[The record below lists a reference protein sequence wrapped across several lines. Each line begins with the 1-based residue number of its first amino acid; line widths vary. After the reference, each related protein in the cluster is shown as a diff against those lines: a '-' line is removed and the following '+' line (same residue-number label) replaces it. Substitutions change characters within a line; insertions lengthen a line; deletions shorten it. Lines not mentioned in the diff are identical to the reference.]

1 MSYIGIVCNYISK
14 GKKHIQ
20 MNSFISYKK
29 NYFYFMLK
37 AFCVLKIFKSL
48 SWLFGHVEKSDLIWK
63 KKFISN
69 LWRHS

>member
-20 MNSFISYKK
+20 MNSFLSYKE

-37 AFCVLKIFKSL
+37 AFCVVEIFKFCL
-48 SWLFGHVEKSDLIWK
+48 DFLVMQK
-63 KKFISN
+63 KAT
-69 LWRHS
+69 

>member
-20 MNSFISYKK
+20 MNSFLSYKK

-37 AFCVLKIFKSL
+37 AFCVVEIFKFCL
-48 SWLFGHVEKSDLIWK
+48 DFLVM
-63 KKFISN
+63 
-69 LWRHS
+69 